1 MPPCGHNCRPKSH
14 PRRNLEREGA
24 GGQRVPRNLTFP
36 EMQSSPKNGPT
47 PECKIA
53 DGGQGNLC
61 STKALQD
68 TRNRQ
73 HSFFNCPRKK
83 PHASARRENRKH
95 WLQQQRRGVG
105 RLSHKVRAQASGG
118 ENANLQG
125 QAEWPGVGG
134 QRNTHSPTCAME
146 QRILPST
153 HKQPRRR
160 AGEGKRR

>member
-1 MPPCGHNCRPKSH
+1 MPPGGHNCRPKSH

-24 GGQRVPRNLTFP
+24 RGRRVPRNLTFP

-73 HSFFNCPRKK
+73 HSFFNCPGKK

-95 WLQQQRRGVG
+95 WLQQRRRGVG
-105 RLSHKVRAQASGG
+105 RLSHKVRARAPGG
-118 ENANLQG
+118 ENANLPG
-125 QAEWPGVGG
+125 QAEWPGGG
-134 QRNTHSPTCAME
+134 GKWNMRAPTCTME
-146 QRILPST
+146 QRILLSA

-160 AGEGKRR
+160 ARAEKRR